1 MSACFWPPTYLRRH
15 QYFSIPTSKIFFENP
30 PTLNLLTYFEKKSSL
45 WFWGS
50 LSKSAD
56 LSKPWGRSFQILCVS
71 QKVRTLLPNRYC
83 HHINKRHFYYS
94 EHFSQST
101 QPFEYFDNCCCL
113 GYFHDATI
121 WSLVARTNMNRS
133 EKFITNTTAALKYI
147 PNRPRICINWNPI
160 PFPTKIYFVKVC
172 TYVSLKY
179 L

>member
-1 MSACFWPPTYLRRH
+1 MRSTH
-15 QYFSIPTSKIFFENP
+15 
-30 PTLNLLTYFEKKSSL
+30 NLKKSSS
-45 WFWGS
+45 WFWNL

-179 L
+179 LKNHKSFESLKLNK